1 MNPGPSR
8 NRIIFLKHLQTQM
21 NSKIFSDLLEFIKS
35 AHKMSSL
42 GSEGSAVIHEIPTA
56 ALITGKCNKLLDFFT
71 L

>member
-1 MNPGPSR
+1 
-8 NRIIFLKHLQTQM
+8 M

-56 ALITGKCNKLLDFFT
+56 ALITGKCNKLLDFFKSQW
-71 L
+71 